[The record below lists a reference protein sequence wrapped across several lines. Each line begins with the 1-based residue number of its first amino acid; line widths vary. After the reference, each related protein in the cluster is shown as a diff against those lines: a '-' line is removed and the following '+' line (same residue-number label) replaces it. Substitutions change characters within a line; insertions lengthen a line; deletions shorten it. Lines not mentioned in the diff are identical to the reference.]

1 MYDTMFGYNF
11 ILFDEDT
18 SNETIKEIKN
28 KIKNSFYNNL
38 GINVTIKDFNS
49 YVRAELD
56 TFENQDK
63 IAKKPTELLK

>member
-18 SNETIKEIKN
+18 SNEIIEEIKN

-38 GINVTIKDFNS
+38 GINVTIKDLNS

>member
-1 MYDTMFGYNF
+1 MFGYNF

-18 SNETIKEIKN
+18 SNETIEEIKN

>member
-1 MYDTMFGYNF
+1 MFGYNF

>member
-1 MYDTMFGYNF
+1 MFGYNF

-18 SNETIKEIKN
+18 SNEIIEEIKN

-38 GINVTIKDFNS
+38 GINVTIKDLNS